1 MMRSTYSKDDVEI
14 LLKDI
19 TGMVEPL
26 PAEVRERH
34 IQKGVHYCEMLPL
47 EYTPSEKYMYAY
59 EEAVKNYSEATAAAV
74 SVLAE
79 KIYKKK
85 GADLV
90 IVSLARAGIPIGIL
104 LKRYLRNKYKIEVP
118 HYAISIIR
126 GRGIDKNALDYIEA
140 RHPAEGIQIV
150 DGWIGKGAILT
161 QLEKALADYPEIDKE
176 LGVVSD
182 PAGLTEL
189 CGTHDDILIPSS
201 CLNATVTGLIS
212 RTFLRK
218 DIIGE
223 DDFHGAAYY
232 GELEGKDLSE
242 AFLRSIEKYFTYRE
256 AGEEAQNADAV
267 AGPEKNFAYQGTGG
281 EPQKKDGAACPE
293 SVSVFRES
301 GEETQKDKNMACSE
315 IIRGI
320 AAEYQVEDI
329 NFIKPGIGEATR
341 VLLRRIPWK
350 VLINPRYKEADEL
363 AHIYQL
369 ASEKGVPCEI
379 SKAELGNYKVCGII
393 KRLSDV

>member
-1 MMRSTYSKDDVEI
+1 MRSTYSKDDVEI

-26 PAEVRERH
+26 PAEVRERY

-59 EEAVKNYSEATAAAV
+59 EQAVKNYSEATAAAV

-104 LKRYLRNKYKIEVP
+104 LKRYLRNKYKINVP

-126 GRGIDKNALDYIEA
+126 GRDIDKNALDYIEA

-223 DDFHGAAYY
+223 NDFHGAAYY

-242 AFLRSIEKYFTYRE
+242 AFLQNIEKYFTYWETDGEARKEGTACPENILGSRESREEARKERTASLKSNPEARE
-256 AGEEAQNADAV
+256 AVEYAR
-267 AGPEKNFAYQGTGG
+267 KN
-281 EPQKKDGAACPE
+281 KRAACPE
-293 SVSVFRES
+293 
-301 GEETQKDKNMACSE
+301 
-315 IIRGI
+315 IIHGI

-350 VLINPRYKEADEL
+350 ILINPQYKEADEL
-363 AHIYQL
+363 THIYQL

-379 SKAELGNYKVCGII
+379 SRAELGNYKVCGII